1 MATTIRTDISS
12 KIDIVAR
19 KDDTFQLKLNIT
31 KSDGTALDLTGATAE
46 FSVRTLDNATFKIG
60 AKSGTESITNTQT
73 DNGST
78 AGSGSSIRGISSDG
92 STGTLGADGVLV
104 VHMSKGLTNTIAAG
118 VYLYG
123 LQIKIG
129 SLSQTFLSGKFTLNE
144 DIVGQHGTSS

>member
-1 MATTIRTDISS
+1 MATTIKTDISS

-60 AKSGTESITNTQT
+60 AISGTESITNTQN

-78 AGSGSSIRGISSDG
+78 VGVSSSSIRGISSDG
-92 STGTLGADGVLV
+92 SAGTLGTDGVLV
-104 VHMSKGLTNTIAAG
+104 VHMSKGLTNTMTAG

-144 DIVGQHGTSS
+144 DIVGQH